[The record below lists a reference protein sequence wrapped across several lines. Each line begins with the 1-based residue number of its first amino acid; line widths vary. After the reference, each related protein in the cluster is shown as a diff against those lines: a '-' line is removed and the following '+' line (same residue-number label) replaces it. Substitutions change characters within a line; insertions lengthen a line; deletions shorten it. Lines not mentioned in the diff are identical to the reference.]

1 MAADKG
7 TANFHEWLFLRIGL
21 VDACLRS
28 LVGMRGAISV
38 RQRRAELCECRE
50 THGLVRMFDF
60 ACVEY
65 IVEDR
70 GETAQSPEC
79 LRIEFHF
86 NYASRLAILTS

>member
-7 TANFHEWLFLRIGL
+7 ATNCYELLFLRIGL
-21 VDACLRS
+21 VDACLRG
-28 LVGMRGAISV
+28 LVGMRRAISV
-38 RQRRAELCECRE
+38 EQHRAELCECRE
-50 THGLVRMFDF
+50 TRGLVRMFDF

-86 NYASRLAILTS
+86 NYASRLAKLTS